1 MPAGGGGAALRRAPP
16 PPGLRAPL
24 RTGSGSGHGERGG
37 GAANRP
43 VSRGWGG
50 PNVPEPGRARVAGV
64 SGSGTAAV
72 GRSVGCSGPAEP
84 STRGG
89 SRGVRQRLCRRPTA
103 LSVHADR
110 RGSAGAASALLRSA
124 GGARGDVPAVRGVS
138 TGTGPRGDGFPHPSF
153 THPYGTIRGARGGGG
168 ATGKQKIAPG
178 GSTGNGTA
186 WHRALSSG
194 SSDGSLVP
202 FFCLY
207 SPEVTAHI

>member
-24 RTGSGSGHGERGG
+24 RTGSGPGHGERGG

-89 SRGVRQRLCRRPTA
+89 SRGVRQRC
-103 LSVHADR
+103 
-110 RGSAGAASALLRSA
+110 AGAPRPSLSMQTDEALRALLQR
-124 GGARGDVPAVRGVS
+124 
-138 TGTGPRGDGFPHPSF
+138 F
-153 THPYGTIRGARGGGG
+153 Y
-168 ATGKQKIAPG
+168 
-178 GSTGNGTA
+178 
-186 WHRALSSG
+186 ALQG
-194 SSDGSLVP
+194 ERVETYRL
-202 FFCLY
+202 F
-207 SPEVTAHI
+207 EE